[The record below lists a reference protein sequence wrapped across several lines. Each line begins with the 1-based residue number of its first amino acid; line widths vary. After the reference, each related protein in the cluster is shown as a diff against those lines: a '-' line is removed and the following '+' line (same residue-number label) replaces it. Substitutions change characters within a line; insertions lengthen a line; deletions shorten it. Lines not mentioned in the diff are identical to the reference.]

1 MKTRVILY
9 VLAVVLFASCARA
22 YTPEQA
28 ATRSFKKCRA
38 MK

>member
-1 MKTRVILY
+1 MKTKIILY
-9 VLAVVLFASCARA
+9 VLVVVLFASCARA

-28 ATRSFKKCRA
+28 AGRSFKKCRA

>member
-9 VLAVVLFASCARA
+9 ALIIVLFASCARA
-22 YTPEQA
+22 YTPAEA
-28 ATRSFKKCRA
+28 ANRSFKKCRA

>member
-1 MKTRVILY
+1 MKQRVILY
-9 VLAVVLFASCARA
+9 VLVIVMFASCARA